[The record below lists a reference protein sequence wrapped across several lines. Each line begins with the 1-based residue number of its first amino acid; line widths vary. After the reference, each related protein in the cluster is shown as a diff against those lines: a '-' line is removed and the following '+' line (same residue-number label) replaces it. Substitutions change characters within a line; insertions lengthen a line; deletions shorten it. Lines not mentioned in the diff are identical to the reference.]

1 MPESARHEDLELLGL
16 TTAAGPAEIARAY
29 RELKDLYSDES
40 LATYSLFSPEER
52 RDLLHR
58 LEGAHVRSAGRPV
71 EVPRAERA
79 ITKAPPPGR
88 PTIDPTRSP
97 GAFLRACRE
106 AMGLSVQD
114 VAQETKISSR
124 HLENIENE
132 NVEQLPVRVYLRG
145 FLVAYAKALRLDSP
159 RETAEHYLAKVEV
172 ECAQVA

>member
-1 MPESARHEDLELLGL
+1 MSEPARHEDLELLGL
-16 TTAAGPAEIARAY
+16 NAAAGPAEIARAY

-52 RDLLHR
+52 SDLLRR
-58 LEGAHVRSAGRPV
+58 LEVAHGRSGGRPAD
-71 EVPRAERA
+71 VPRAERA
-79 ITKAPPPGR
+79 VSAAPPAR
-88 PTIDPTRSP
+88 PSVDPHQSP

-106 AMGLSVQD
+106 ALGRSVQD

-159 RETAEHYLAKVEV
+159 RETAEQYLSKVEV
-172 ECAQVA
+172 DCAQVA